1 MKVRNFLVNDEEENL
16 RLDLFICK
24 HVQDKSRSYIQNLIE
39 DRLVE
44 VNERV
49 KKSNY
54 RTKIGDN
61 IRVSLPDAVELNI
74 KAENIKLDIL
84 YEDSDVVV
92 VNKPQG
98 MIVHPAAGV
107 HTGTLVNALLNHCRE
122 DLSGINGI
130 ARPGIVHRIDKD
142 TSGILV
148 VAKNDI
154 SHNKLSEQLK
164 DHSMTR
170 EYIALVEGI
179 VKEEEGSLDKP
190 IGRHKKDKIKMAVAE
205 DGKKAITHYKVIKR
219 FKDYTLV
226 KCILET
232 GRTHQIRVHMCY
244 LGHPI
249 VGDPVYGYKKQKFN
263 LKGQLLH
270 AQKLGFIHPTTG
282 MYMEFEVEIPEHFK
296 RIVDIL
302 SKGGN

>member
-92 VNKPQG
+92 VNKPQ
-98 MIVHPAAGV
+98 
-107 HTGTLVNALLNHCRE
+107 E
-122 DLSGINGI
+122 
-130 ARPGIVHRIDKD
+130 
-142 TSGILV
+142 
-148 VAKNDI
+148 
-154 SHNKLSEQLK
+154 
-164 DHSMTR
+164 
-170 EYIALVEGI
+170 
-179 VKEEEGSLDKP
+179 
-190 IGRHKKDKIKMAVAE
+190 
-205 DGKKAITHYKVIKR
+205 
-219 FKDYTLV
+219 
-226 KCILET
+226 
-232 GRTHQIRVHMCY
+232 
-244 LGHPI
+244 
-249 VGDPVYGYKKQKFN
+249 
-263 LKGQLLH
+263 
-270 AQKLGFIHPTTG
+270 
-282 MYMEFEVEIPEHFK
+282 
-296 RIVDIL
+296 
-302 SKGGN
+302 